1 MENSKECHSLEET
14 FTDIYRSN
22 FWGSA
27 ESRSGEG
34 STMSYAGSLLENFT
48 DIVREFNV
56 NCMLDT
62 SCGDWNWMK
71 RLAERLPDYTGLD
84 IVEELVVRNNFT
96 YGNSHTRFVHTDS
109 LSFLEDQAN
118 NSFDLILCRH
128 TLEHLPTAY
137 NIQYLKEATRVGKLL
152 LVTTNKTCKA
162 NTDLAIGSVFRPI
175 NLELEPYDFMNQYFH
190 SHVYDGPLNKP
201 KVKEMYSLYLSLY
214 LT

>member
-1 MENSKECHSLEET
+1 MANSKERDTLEEV
-14 FTDIYRSN
+14 FTTVYQDNY
-22 FWGSA
+22 WGSA

-34 STMSYAGSLLENFT
+34 STMSYAGSLLKNFI
-48 DIVREFNV
+48 DITHEFNV

-71 RLAERLPDYTGLD
+71 RLTDRLPDYTGLD
-84 IVEELVVRNNFT
+84 VVEEIVTKNNFT
-96 YGNSHTRFVHTDS
+96 YGNSHTRFIHTDS
-109 LSFLEDQAN
+109 LSFLKKQED

-137 NIQYLKEATRVGKLL
+137 NIQYLKEACRVGKVL
-152 LVTTNKTCKA
+152 LVTTNRICKK
-162 NTDLAIGSVFRPI
+162 NEDLLKNSLFRPI